1 MTGQTPPAGTTL
13 PDLWPGTGAD
23 APGDAFDLKRALY
36 VAAVLFLALAALA
49 AFVPMGGAVIGMG
62 QVVVESR
69 VKRIAH
75 PTGGAI
81 AEILVR
87 NGQRV
92 ESGQVLLRLE
102 DNVSGAD
109 ATYSGQIVE
118 QLLAER
124 ARLEAERRGAAAI
137 VWPAELARAT
147 SPGARQAM
155 RDSAQLFSQ
164 RRSEEVQLR
173 AQLSQ
178 RIEQYSQEIGGL
190 EAQIKSLE
198 RQRVLIEEE
207 RVAIRQLWEKRLV
220 TINRMNQLERAAADI
235 DGNIGALQSRIAQAR
250 ARIAETR
257 QQSIQLGDT
266 RRVQAGEDL
275 AQINTSLSQ
284 QQLRSVAATDQHD
297 NSEIRAPYAGTV
309 EKLGFSSIGEV
320 IRSAEPIMEIVPEGE
335 QKVIEVAV
343 APEDVD
349 QVRSGQ
355 TAYVR
360 FTSFNMANTPQLR
373 GKVTYVA
380 TDRTDSPDG
389 RHSHY
394 AVRVTIDPAALR
406 AARLDLRSG
415 MPAETHIETAS
426 RSLLSYMFKPLR
438 DQFAR
443 AFTDN

>member
-1 MTGQTPPAGTTL
+1 MMQENTTGLAQDAGPAV
-13 PDLWPGTGAD
+13 PE
-23 APGDAFDLKRALY
+23 DAFDLKRALQI
-36 VAAVLFLALAALA
+36 AGGLFLALAALA

-62 QVVVESR
+62 QIVVESR

-92 ESGQVLLRLE
+92 EAGQVLLRLK

-109 ATYSGQIVE
+109 ATYSSQIVE

-124 ARLEAERRGAAAI
+124 ARLEAERKGAAAI
-137 VWPAELARAT
+137 AWPPELAQAG
-147 SPGARQAM
+147 SPAARQAM
-155 RDSAQLFSQ
+155 LDARQLFNQ
-164 RRSEEVQLR
+164 RRSEEAQLR
-173 AQLSQ
+173 AQLAQ
-178 RIEQYSQEIGGL
+178 RIEQYSEEIGGL

-220 TINRMNQLERAAADI
+220 TISRINQLERAAADI
-235 DGNIGALQSRIAQAR
+235 DGNIGALRSRIAQAR

-257 QQSIQLGDT
+257 QQSIQLGET

-309 EKLGFSSIGEV
+309 EKLAFSSIGEV
-320 IRSAEPIMEIVPEGE
+320 IRSAEPIMEIVPDDE
-335 QKVIEVAV
+335 QKVVEVTV
-343 APEDVD
+343 LPEDID
-349 QVRSGQ
+349 QVRTGQ

-360 FTSFNMANTPQLR
+360 FTSFNMASTPQLR
-373 GKVTYVA
+373 GKVAYVA
-380 TDRTDSPDG
+380 TDRTDNPQNN
-389 RHSHY
+389 HSY
-394 AVRVTIDPAALR
+394 YIARVVLDPAELR

-415 MPAETHIETAS
+415 IPAETHIETAS

>member
-1 MTGQTPPAGTTL
+1 MNGRLPPTAPRL
-13 PDLWPGTGAD
+13 PDLWTNPGAS
-23 APGDAFDLKRALY
+23 APADAFDLKRALY
-36 VAAVLFLALAALA
+36 AAGGLFLALALLA

-81 AEILVR
+81 AEILVK

-92 ESGQVLLRLE
+92 AAGQVLLRLE
-102 DNVSGAD
+102 DNVTGAD
-109 ATYSGQIVE
+109 ATYSTQIVE

-124 ARLEAERRGAAAI
+124 AR
-137 VWPAELARAT
+137 
-147 SPGARQAM
+147 
-155 RDSAQLFSQ
+155 
-164 RRSEEVQLR
+164 
-173 AQLSQ
+173 
-178 RIEQYSQEIGGL
+178 L

-220 TINRMNQLERAAADI
+220 TITRINQLERAAADI

-257 QQSIQLGDT
+257 QQSIQLGET

-275 AQINTSLSQ
+275 AQINTTLSQ

-297 NSEIRAPYAGTV
+297 NSEIRAPYVGTV
-309 EKLGFSSIGEV
+309 EKLAFSSTGEV
-320 IRSAEPIMEIVPEGE
+320 IRPAEPIMEIVPDGE
-335 QKVIEVAV
+335 QKVVEVAV
-343 APEDVD
+343 PPEDVD
-349 QVRSGQ
+349 QVRAGQ
-355 TAYVR
+355 VAYVR

-373 GKVTYVA
+373 GQVTYVA
-380 TDRTDSPDG
+380 TDRTDSADG
-389 RHSHY
+389 RHSYY
-394 AVRVTIDPAALR
+394 AVRVTIDPAQLR

-415 MPAETHIETAS
+415 MPAETHIETTS

>member
-1 MTGQTPPAGTTL
+1 MSGRL
-13 PDLWPGTGAD
+13 PDLWTPASAE
-23 APGDAFDLKRALY
+23 APADAFDLRRALY
-36 VAAVLFLALAALA
+36 VAAGLFLALAALA

-81 AEILVR
+81 AEILVK

-92 ESGQVLLRLE
+92 ETGQVLLRLE
-102 DNVSGAD
+102 DNVTGAD
-109 ATYSGQIVE
+109 ATYSTQIVE

-124 ARLEAERRGAAAI
+124 ARLEAERRGAGAI
-137 VWPAELARAT
+137 LWPAELTRDD

-164 RRSEEVQLR
+164 RRSEEAQLR
-173 AQLSQ
+173 AQLAQ
-178 RIEQYSQEIGGL
+178 RIEQYSEEIGGL

-220 TINRMNQLERAAADI
+220 TITRINQLERAAADI

-257 QQSIQLGDT
+257 QQSIQLGET

-275 AQINTSLSQ
+275 AQINTTLSQ

-309 EKLGFSSIGEV
+309 EKLAFSSIGEV

-335 QKVIEVAV
+335 QKVVEVAV
-343 APEDVD
+343 PPEDVD
-349 QVRSGQ
+349 QVRTGQ

-360 FTSFNMANTPQLR
+360 FTSFNMANTPQFR
-373 GKVTYVA
+373 GRVTYVA
-380 TDRTDSPDG
+380 TDRTDSADG
-389 RHSHY
+389 RHSYY
-394 AVRVTIDPAALR
+394 AVRVTIDPAQLQ
-406 AARLDLRSG
+406 AAKLELRSG
-415 MPAETHIETAS
+415 MPAETHIETTS

>member
-1 MTGQTPPAGTTL
+1 MNGRLPPTAPRL
-13 PDLWPGTGAD
+13 PDLWTNPGAS
-23 APGDAFDLKRALY
+23 APADAFDLKRALY
-36 VAAVLFLALAALA
+36 AAGGLFLALALLA

-81 AEILVR
+81 AEILVK

-92 ESGQVLLRLE
+92 AAGQVLLRLE
-102 DNVSGAD
+102 DNVTGAD
-109 ATYSGQIVE
+109 ATYSTQIVE

-124 ARLEAERRGAAAI
+124 ARLEAERRGAGAI
-137 VWPAELARAT
+137 AWPAELARAD

-155 RDSAQLFSQ
+155 RESAQLFSQ

-178 RIEQYSQEIGGL
+178 RIEQYSEEIGGL

-220 TINRMNQLERAAADI
+220 TITRINQLERAAADI

-257 QQSIQLGDT
+257 QQSIQLGET

-275 AQINTSLSQ
+275 AQINTTLSQ

-297 NSEIRAPYAGTV
+297 NSEIRAPYVGTV
-309 EKLGFSSIGEV
+309 EKLAFSSTGEV
-320 IRSAEPIMEIVPEGE
+320 IRPAEPIMEIVPDGE
-335 QKVIEVAV
+335 QKVVEVAV
-343 APEDVD
+343 PPEDVD
-349 QVRSGQ
+349 QVRAGQ
-355 TAYVR
+355 VAYVR

-373 GKVTYVA
+373 GQVTYVA
-380 TDRTDSPDG
+380 TDRTDSADG
-389 RHSHY
+389 RHSYY
-394 AVRVTIDPAALR
+394 AVRVTIDPAQLR

-415 MPAETHIETAS
+415 MPAETHIETTS